1 MSRYEQIEQRSIS
14 SGNLGEAETPRQELI
29 TQRDADKTGHGK
41 EHAAHNPL
49 TEQDQFYPAFW
60 ERFIEKASLSPSG
73 EDPAFWPIKML
84 QYFRYLI
91 S

>member
-49 TEQDQFYPAFW
+49 TEQD
-60 ERFIEKASLSPSG
+60 
-73 EDPAFWPIKML
+73 
-84 QYFRYLI
+84 
-91 S
+91 